1 MAVTLQKA
9 TTWERIPLEQYG
21 QKDIIR
27 IITFFVFHSPCPGVS
42 VQGKTLAEYGWHDPW
57 NSPYYLNKQLK
68 KAATKLSLFIPVGI
82 CSNMETILQN
92 NGCDKEFPPNSSMEA
107 ALYYDSDSNQFLSL
121 FRHIRNAFA
130 HGLVR
135 FGKVGRETAFIFEDV
150 KINKEKKERIVTAR
164 IVLRKSTLLKWID
177 MIEAGEKK
185 YTKT

>member
-1 MAVTLQKA
+1 MAKTVQKSIS
-9 TTWERIPLEQYG
+9 WERIPLEQYG
-21 QKDIIR
+21 QKDVIR

-42 VQGKTLAEYGWHDPW
+42 AQGKTLAEYGWHNSR

-68 KAATKLSLFIPVGI
+68 KVATELSLFVPVGI
-82 CSNMETILQN
+82 RGNMETILQN

-107 ALYYDSDSNQFLSL
+107 ALFYDSDRNQFLSL

-135 FGKVGRETAFIFEDV
+135 FGKVGRETAFILEDV
-150 KINKEKKERIVTAR
+150 KINKAKKERIVTAR

-177 MIEAGEKK
+177 IIEAGEKE